1 MCIFGDIVDGAI
13 CLNDTGRIVAE
24 VWQWLATQYDYVMS
38 DAWVIM
44 PNHLHG
50 IMVITHPSGDADQAR
65 GGSRTAPTRRKSVGR
80 LVGHSKRC
88 PPNAS
93 TNSAVRRARWSGS
106 AIIMNISSVVRRRW
120 RGFVNTSLI
129 HRAGLWIGRIAVT
142 KHRYHVRFA

>member
-1 MCIFGDIVDGAI
+1 VCIFGDIVDGAI

-93 TNSAVRRARWSGS
+93 TNNAVRRARWSGS
-106 AIIMNISSVVRRRW
+106 DYYEHIIRGVALLVWIRRY
-120 RGFVNTSLI
+120 
-129 HRAGLWIGRIAVT
+129 IAT
-142 KHRYHVRFA
+142 NPNPSCWSMDRENRSY